1 MKTQFVGVRELK
13 NNATQLVRQVREQ
26 MTEIIVTLD
35 GVPVAVL
42 RPFTNEDS
50 VRQRSAR
57 MQSFAEKSAELAGE
71 IAAVWTGDFTAAEA
85 VAEQR
90 R

>member
-1 MKTQFVGVRELK
+1 MKTQSVGVREFK

>member
-1 MKTQFVGVRELK
+1 MKTHTVGVREFK

-35 GVPVAVL
+35 GLPVAVL
-42 RPFTNEDS
+42 RPFTHEDS
-50 VRQRSAR
+50 ARQRSAR
-57 MQSFAEKSAELAGE
+57 MQNFAEKSADLAIE
-71 IAAVWTGDFTAAEA
+71 IAAAWTGDLTAAEA